1 MVQNAS
7 PVKLTEKSAVL
18 KPLAPE
24 QLHLTSWVRF
34 LRFTFKTQ
42 AIKVSRN

>member
-7 PVKLTEKSAVL
+7 PVKLTEKSAV
-18 KPLAPE
+18 LAPE